1 MTFSEMLEAVERN
14 LALGSGQYTVLISDM
29 ILMVCDY
36 CNLPRECIPDIL
48 EPIIRRKVKGILD
61 YEAVNGTGYQP
72 EVASIKEGDGS
83 ITWAQTDGNTKA
95 SIYGLSDSDKAAL
108 RRHRRL
114 RGYV

>member
-14 LALGSGQYTVLISDM
+14 LALGSGQHTVLISDM
-29 ILMVCDY
+29 VLMVCDY

-48 EPIIRRKVKGILD
+48 EPIIRKKVKGILD
-61 YEAVNGTGYQP
+61 YEAANGTGYRS